1 MTTYIAL
8 LRAINVGGT
17 GKLPMTEL
25 QALCAKLGFR
35 RIETYIASGNVLFDC
50 DWPAAR
56 VQAQLELRL
65 QEHVGKAVDTFV
77 RTAAEMR
84 AVLEKN
90 PFSDQDPRLTYA
102 FFLHERPPPD
112 ALTEVRGRAD
122 EEIGLGKRE
131 IYVFYPKGMGQSKLK
146 LPAAAAGTARNLN
159 TVAKL
164 VAMSSRR

>member
-1 MTTYIAL
+1 
-8 LRAINVGGT
+8 
-17 GKLPMTEL
+17 
-25 QALCAKLGFR
+25 
-35 RIETYIASGNVLFDC
+35 
-50 DWPAAR
+50 
-56 VQAQLELRL
+56 
-65 QEHVGKAVDTFV
+65 
-77 RTAAEMR
+77 MR

-146 LPAAAAGTARNLN
+146 LPTAAAGTARNLN